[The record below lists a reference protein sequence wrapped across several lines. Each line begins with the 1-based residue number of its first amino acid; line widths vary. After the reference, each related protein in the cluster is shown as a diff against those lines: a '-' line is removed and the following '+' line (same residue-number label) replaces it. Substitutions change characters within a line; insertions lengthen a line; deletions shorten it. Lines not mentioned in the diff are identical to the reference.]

1 MISDRCQ
8 QNRSIDQGLCN
19 ISYVRPRMSDQ
30 KTGVQYYITFRREN
44 LDLLYK
50 FPSFLGQK
58 RSFNS
63 FHGKFYEIHGVFKVS
78 FVGQTLNIKGT
89 HKWKICNHSEMFLK
103 IIFSRMGFKLMHR
116 LDG

>member
-50 FPSFLGQK
+50 FPSFLAQK

-63 FHGKFYEIHGVFKVS
+63 LYGVFYKIHGVIKVS
-78 FVGQTLNIKGT
+78 FVGQTLTIKRT
-89 HKWKICNHSEMFLK
+89 Y
-103 IIFSRMGFKLMHR
+103 
-116 LDG
+116 